1 MAAIS
6 KILVP
11 VDFSEGSAE
20 ALRQALTLRDKLG
33 SSVDVIH
40 TFEVPTFIPPHVVVL
55 MGEVDAP
62 LGVHAERHALEQLD
76 DFLSKLG
83 VADDATVSRRVMLG
97 PPAFTILDVVEE
109 EKHDLIVMGMH
120 GRSGFARLVM
130 GSTAEKILRAAPCP
144 VLTVRVP
151 GA

>member
-1 MAAIS
+1 MAGIS

-11 VDFSEGSAE
+11 VDFSNCSAA
-20 ALRQALTLRDKLG
+20 ALEHALMLRDKLNCQ
-33 SSVDVIH
+33 VDVIH

-62 LGVHAERHALEQLD
+62 LSEHAERHAIEQLD
-76 DFLSKLG
+76 DFMSRLG
-83 VADDATVSRRVMLG
+83 VGEDLGLSRRVLLG
-97 PPAFTILDVVEE
+97 PAALTILDVVEE
-109 EKHDLIVMGMH
+109 EKHDLIVMGTH

-130 GSTAEKILRAAPCP
+130 GSTAEKVLRAAPCP

-151 GA
+151 GQ

>member
-11 VDFSEGSAE
+11 VDFSDCSA
-20 ALRQALTLRDKLG
+20 QALKHALVLRTHLG
-33 SSVDVIH
+33 ARVDVIH

-62 LGVHAERHALEQLD
+62 LSEHAERHATEQLN
-76 DFLSKLG
+76 DFLSKMG
-83 VADDATVSRRVMLG
+83 VADEPSVSRRVVLG
-97 PPAFTILDVVEE
+97 PPALTILDVVEE
-109 EKHDLIVMGMH
+109 EKHDLIVMGTH

-130 GSTAEKILRAAPCP
+130 GSTAEKVLRAAPCP
-144 VLTVRVP
+144 VLTVRIP
-151 GA
+151 DA